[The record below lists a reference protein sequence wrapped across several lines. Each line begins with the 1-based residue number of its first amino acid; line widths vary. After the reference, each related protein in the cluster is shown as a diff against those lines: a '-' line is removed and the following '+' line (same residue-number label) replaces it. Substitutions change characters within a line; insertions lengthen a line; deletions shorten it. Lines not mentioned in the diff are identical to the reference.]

1 MLADGGFALDAKVDT
16 GADSTSIDAR
26 NIEEF
31 ERDDERWVR
40 FELLSND
47 ERNVTVER
55 KVIDTVTIVQAS
67 GSREERFVVELDL
80 CVGNLLM
87 TTEVNLA
94 NREGLDFRML
104 LGREFLVRGHY
115 LVNPAE
121 EYARNPACN
130 DIVER

>member
-1 MLADGGFALDAKVDT
+1 MVLNAKVDT

-31 ERDDERWVR
+31 ERGGERWVR

-47 ERNVTVER
+47 DRNVTGER
-55 KVIDTVTIVQAS
+55 KVVDTVTILQAS
-67 GSREERFVVELDL
+67 GAREERFVVEMDL
-80 CVGNLLM
+80 CVGTELM

-115 LVNPAE
+115 IVNPAE
-121 EYARNPACN
+121 EYALNPVCK
-130 DIVER
+130 DVVTR